1 MIYRS
6 KKAWWSAF
14 LFVGPSLVCMI
25 GGVVVIYAGI
35 VAPMSPLPESARVEL
50 TIRSVVAIV
59 GVVMIVIG
67 AILLWSYI
75 SWAYE
80 ITPTQLIV
88 RIGPFR
94 LRYPLDSIAEAIPT
108 LVPAGTAVNLSTS
121 RATVCIKFRVWD
133 GYVHGGPLAISPA
146 NKAEFLRELAERA
159 PRLGGHGESG
169 QGRTTRLE
177 PGECLT

>member
-1 MIYRS
+1 
-6 KKAWWSAF
+6 
-14 LFVGPSLVCMI
+14 MI
-25 GGVVVIYAGI
+25 GGVVVIYVCI
-35 VAPMSPLPESARVEL
+35 VTPISQSPVSARVAV
-50 TIRSVVAIV
+50 TIV
-59 GVVMIVIG
+59 GVVMIAIG

-75 SWAYE
+75 SFSYE

-108 LVPAGTAVNLSTS
+108 LVPAGTAVNLTTS
-121 RATVCIKFRVWD
+121 RATVCIKFRLWD

-146 NKAEFLRELAERA
+146 NKAEFLRELAERV

-169 QGRTTRLE
+169 QGHTQK
-177 PGECLT
+177 P